1 MKSETYTGFIIRDD
15 GAIPI
20 VFIGGCKLN
29 LVSLIY
35 KWHTKTDKVEDGANL
50 CIVDTSP
57 LPIKPVSIVEQNTSP
72 QGLIDFLL
80 YFSAVL
86 LLRVPLKEAGATYA
100 VALALAV
107 TTSPE

>member
-15 GAIPI
+15 GAIPV

-50 CIVDTSP
+50 CIVEGYLNDDPT
-57 LPIKPVSIVEQNTSP
+57 
-72 QGLIDFLL
+72 
-80 YFSAVL
+80 
-86 LLRVPLKEAGATYA
+86 LRRYLFD
-100 VALALAV
+100 
-107 TTSPE
+107 TTSKILKKEETT